1 LTQLFDFY
9 KHWLECRKRQL
20 HLRGNFGIS
29 KNKYMKKKIWFIT
42 GASKGLGLILAKRLL
57 KEGYSVAATSRN
69 ISELQ
74 KAISEKNDNFLPLE
88 VDLTKESNVEEA
100 INQTAAYFGSIDVI
114 VNNAGYGLAGALEEL
129 TDAEAR
135 QNFEINV
142 FGSLNVIRTAMP
154 LLRKQKSGHIFNIAS
169 IGGFSG
175 AFPGFGIYCATKFAV
190 HGFSESLAAEVK
202 PFGIHVTIVSPGYFR
217 TSFLEASSLGV
228 PQNPIQE
235 YQNVREVQDAHQNSI
250 NGIQQGDPEKA
261 AREMIAVAGQQQP
274 PLHLFL
280 GQDAYDLA
288 EGKIAV
294 IKADLEK
301 MRATATATAF
311 DV

>member
-1 LTQLFDFY
+1 
-9 KHWLECRKRQL
+9 
-20 HLRGNFGIS
+20 
-29 KNKYMKKKIWFIT
+29 MKKKIWFIT
-42 GASKGLGLILAKRLL
+42 GASKGLGLILIKTLL
-57 KEGYSVAATSRN
+57 KKGYAVAATSRSV
-69 ISELQ
+69 SELQ
-74 KAISEKNDNFLPLE
+74 KAIGEKNDNFLPLE
-88 VDLTKESNVEEA
+88 VDLTDESSVEEA
-100 INQTAAYFGSIDVI
+100 INQTAAYFGNIDVI

-217 TSFLEASSLGV
+217 TSFLEASSFGV

-261 AREMIAVAGQQQP
+261 AREMIAVAGQEQP

-288 EGKIAV
+288 EAKIAL
-294 IKADLEK
+294 IKADLKK
-301 MRATATATAF
+301 MHATATATTF